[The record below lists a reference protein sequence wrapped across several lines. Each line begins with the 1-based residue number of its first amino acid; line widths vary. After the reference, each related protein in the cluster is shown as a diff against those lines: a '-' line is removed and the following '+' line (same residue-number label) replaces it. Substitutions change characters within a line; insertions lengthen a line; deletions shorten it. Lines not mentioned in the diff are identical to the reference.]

1 MSKSKTSAPKC
12 MVCGGNHWLRDPH
25 KWKDEPVS
33 VVAYLDDQIKVRTKP
48 NKVRTIEDIEP
59 STTANVRTIRRV
71 SLKEMNRSASK
82 NFNDLPFIVTK
93 NGKDMARVEKV

>member
-1 MSKSKTSAPKC
+1 MSKSNTSAPKC
-12 MVCGGNHWLRDPH
+12 VVCGNNHWLRDPH
-25 KWKDEPVS
+25 IWKDVPPEDS
-33 VVAYLDDQIKVRTKP
+33 IVATLKKKVRTMSK
-48 NKVRTIEDIEP
+48 KVRTMEDIEP

-93 NGKDMARVEKV
+93 NGKDIARVEKV